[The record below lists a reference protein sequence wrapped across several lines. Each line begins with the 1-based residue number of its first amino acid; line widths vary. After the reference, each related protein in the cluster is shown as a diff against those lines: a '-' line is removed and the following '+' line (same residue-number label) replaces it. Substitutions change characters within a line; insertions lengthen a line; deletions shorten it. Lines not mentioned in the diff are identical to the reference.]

1 MLALTPRQVQVIEE
15 KSEKLGVTKKQ
26 LMLNAGAKLAEL
38 IMQCSARENGTVPEE
53 THVVFLAGSGNNGGD
68 CYVAAEKLIYKG
80 YIVTVV
86 NLVKAPKTEL
96 AQEMFARL
104 PEKVRKVTGYRSDNI
119 EAAIEAAELDYMIIQ
134 DKDVSKL
141 KNKKELTPVERLLIR
156 EKQRMTDVRE
166 AIVSADILVDGVF
179 GTGYRGELENDIKAI
194 FAIGTGA
201 YKIALDIPS
210 GGDAVKGTVSP
221 GIFKADETLCL
232 GFVKFGISQYP
243 LRKYCGRITIAD
255 IGIPHQACDVS
266 GEGRGYIRLDR
277 NSLAGFPPKREK
289 DSHKGSFGSVLVIAG
304 SSAMR
309 GAAAFAVQGAL
320 RTGAGTVKLMSVE
333 KCIDTVSVH
342 APEATYIEA
351 ECDDYGYMLFDSSRD
366 ALLEAMK
373 KAKAIVIGCGMG
385 VTNDTKEIL
394 RFVVQ
399 NAEVP
404 VIIDADGI
412 NCIAEDIEIL
422 MNRKSEIIITP
433 HAGEMTRL
441 LQCDTQMINENRVT
455 VAEKYAEKYGITV
468 VLKGAGTLIADAN
481 HTAANLTGN
490 PGMSRGGSGDI
501 LAGMIGSIAAQGY
514 SPFDAACA
522 GVYMHGLAGNAAAEK
537 FGQEAMLPRDIVGSI
552 SDAFRILKEKQK
564 QKV

>member
-1 MLALTPRQVQVIEE
+1 MLALTPRQVQLIEE
-15 KSEKLGVTKKQ
+15 KSEKLGVTRRE

-38 IMQCSARENGTVPEE
+38 IIGCSARENGAPPEE

-80 YIVTVV
+80 YNVTVV

-104 PEKVRKVTGYRSDNI
+104 PEKVKKVTGYRSDNI
-119 EAAIEAAELDYMIIQ
+119 EAAIEAAELDYMTIQ

-210 GGDAVKGTVSP
+210 GGDAVKGTVSQ
-221 GIFKADETLCL
+221 GVFKADETLCL

-243 LRKYCGRITIAD
+243 LRKYCGKITIAD

-289 DSHKGSFGSVLVIAG
+289 DSHKGSYGSVLVIAG

-320 RTGAGTVKLMSVE
+320 RTGAGLVRLMSVE
-333 KCIDTVSVH
+333 KCIDTVSVL

-351 ECDDYGYMLFDSSRD
+351 ESDDYGYMLYDSSRD

-399 NAEVP
+399 NAEIP

-412 NCIAEDIEIL
+412 TCI
-422 MNRKSEIIITP
+422 S
-433 HAGEMTRL
+433 
-441 LQCDTQMINENRVT
+441 
-455 VAEKYAEKYGITV
+455 
-468 VLKGAGTLIADAN
+468 
-481 HTAANLTGN
+481 
-490 PGMSRGGSGDI
+490 GGS
-501 LAGMIGSIAAQGY
+501 
-514 SPFDAACA
+514 
-522 GVYMHGLAGNAAAEK
+522 
-537 FGQEAMLPRDIVGSI
+537 
-552 SDAFRILKEKQK
+552 
-564 QKV
+564 